1 MPDAD
6 EDGDLLAVTT
16 LPRLSQ
22 WHDQLDK
29 NREVKNIRIR
39 EVLCATGGNITHAA
53 ALLPLSR
60 ARLTILLRELGL
72 QDFARDLRRA
82 AGARGNALG
91 RPAS

>member
-1 MPDAD
+1 MT
-6 EDGDLLAVTT
+6 LTT
-16 LPRLSQ
+16 LPRLAQ
-22 WHDQLDK
+22 WQNELEK
-29 NREVKNIRIR
+29 NREVKATAIK
-39 EVLCATGGNITHAA
+39 EVLLAARGNITHAA

-91 RPAS
+91 RPIS